1 MEQGAVASEY
11 RLESLFSCRGDKLG
25 QEWVEQWLA
34 HEMEIEETD
43 LPLDFVC
50 EKVEFFCAQL
60 PFASSMFRTEVAVE
74 VASVCYFYVAAIYHF
89 Y

>member
-1 MEQGAVASEY
+1 MPLLVSTVLNPFFLAVVINWGRS
-11 RLESLFSCRGDKLG
+11 
-25 QEWVEQWLA
+25 WVEQWLA